1 MRLRKIYIFVIILS
15 LLMPETTSENTDPSS
30 EEKKGWSLFKRKNK
44 EYKEKSDRKGFLGIF
59 KRKRKKD
66 AEEDLIVTEEERKRQ
81 ETRDGQEIVRVPF
94 TPMEETDEVLSSSG
108 SREEEPLENVKEEV
122 QSDDV
127 TVNKE
132 TDTLNELNNQIEQ
145 NSINSEDSGD
155 SKKNKEI
162 YIYKDKVV
170 DSKTD
175 EGPSWPFTLSST
187 DEAKSDEASN
197 NKNLDLTSVDSS
209 QISKTAT
216 QNTSISNSSLDNS
229 QNQLLQT
236 IIDQNKKID
245 LLIATLNKDSQEVQ
259 FDASSDV
266 ELSEQNDL
274 SGSDSQDMLELLK
287 IVQNKFFEIESMV
300 SGSDSLY
307 TTAHQDIKNM
317 MIKMES
323 MNMRLETKIQSLE
336 VSLGLLETDLAVRV
350 DSLEKNMSSR
360 DSRIDEL
367 ESLNKDLVMQ
377 MLKLDNKLA
386 AKVIKLENKM
396 LELDSGYSNLKDL
409 NKDLVFNVLNQ
420 TSSSGNNI
428 NEDTNDAEV
437 NDKSSLKI
445 SKAEYK
451 KRYDEAYARYLD
463 GDYNKAL
470 SMFNSLL
477 QLENINDLTD
487 NCQYWVGEI
496 YYATR
501 DFRNAIN
508 AFNEVF
514 KYEDNNKNS
523 YSQYKLGLCYLN
535 INEKQNAVNAFQK
548 VVDNYPKQS
557 DLVRKSKNFIQKY
570 K

>member
-1 MRLRKIYIFVIILS
+1 M
-15 LLMPETTSENTDPSS
+15 
-30 EEKKGWSLFKRKNK
+30 
-44 EYKEKSDRKGFLGIF
+44 
-59 KRKRKKD
+59 
-66 AEEDLIVTEEERKRQ
+66 
-81 ETRDGQEIVRVPF
+81 
-94 TPMEETDEVLSSSG
+94 
-108 SREEEPLENVKEEV
+108 
-122 QSDDV
+122 
-127 TVNKE
+127 
-132 TDTLNELNNQIEQ
+132 
-145 NSINSEDSGD
+145 
-155 SKKNKEI
+155 
-162 YIYKDKVV
+162 
-170 DSKTD
+170 
-175 EGPSWPFTLSST
+175 
-187 DEAKSDEASN
+187 
-197 NKNLDLTSVDSS
+197 
-209 QISKTAT
+209 
-216 QNTSISNSSLDNS
+216 
-229 QNQLLQT
+229 
-236 IIDQNKKID
+236 
-245 LLIATLNKDSQEVQ
+245 IATLNKDSQEVQ
-259 FDASSDV
+259 FDASSDI

-287 IVQNKFFEIESMV
+287 LFRINFLK
-300 SGSDSLY
+300 LNLWY
-307 TTAHQDIKNM
+307 QDLIRFIQLHIKILKNM

-428 NEDTNDAEV
+428 NQDTNDAQV

-477 QLENINDLTD
+477 QLENIMTFQTIVNIGLVKFIT
-487 NCQYWVGEI
+487 QPVTLGMQLMLSM
-496 YYATR
+496 
-501 DFRNAIN
+501 
-508 AFNEVF
+508 
-514 KYEDNNKNS
+514 KYLSMRTIIKIHI
-523 YSQYKLGLCYLN
+523 LN
-535 INEKQNAVNAFQK
+535 IN
-548 VVDNYPKQS
+548 
-557 DLVRKSKNFIQKY
+557 
-570 K
+570 

>member
-1 MRLRKIYIFVIILS
+1 MRLKNIYIFIIILS
-15 LLMPETTSENTDPSS
+15 LLMPETTSENADPSS

-81 ETRDGQEIVRVPF
+81 ETKDGQEIVRIPF
-94 TPMEETDEVLSSSG
+94 TPMEESDEVLPSSQ
-108 SREEEPLENVKEEV
+108 SRKEEIPESTSEELPNDANV
-122 QSDDV
+122 NNDLESEKELDASLEQISD
-127 TVNKE
+127 
-132 TDTLNELNNQIEQ
+132 QGQ
-145 NSINSEDSGD
+145 NSND

-162 YIYKDKVV
+162 YIYQDKVV
-170 DSKTD
+170 DSKVD
-175 EGPSWPFTLSST
+175 DGPSWPFTLSSN
-187 DEAKSDEASN
+187 DESESEQVAVNENLKTSNVAPSQSSKAS
-197 NKNLDLTSVDSS
+197 
-209 QISKTAT
+209 T
-216 QNTSISNSSLDNS
+216 QNISLSESPINNS

-245 LLIATLNKDSQEVQ
+245 LLIATLNKDPQLDQ
-259 FDASSDV
+259 FDTTPDT
-266 ELSEQNDL
+266 EILKENDL
-274 SGSDSQDMLELLK
+274 NSGDSQDMLELLK

-300 SGSDSLY
+300 SGSDSLF
-307 TTAHQDIKNM
+307 TTAHNDIKSM

-336 VSLGLLETDLAVRV
+336 LSLGLLETDLAVRV
-350 DSLEKNMSSR
+350 DSLEQNMSSR

-396 LELDSGYSNLKDL
+396 LELDSGYTNLKDL

-420 TSSSGNNI
+420 NSPK
-428 NEDTNDAEV
+428 ENDVDDIKDE
-437 NDKSSLKI
+437 KSSLKI
-445 SKAEYK
+445 SKSEYK
-451 KRYDEAYARYLD
+451 KRYDEAYTRYLD

-470 SMFNSLL
+470 SMFGSLL
-477 QLENINDLTD
+477 ELENINDLTD

-501 DFRNAIN
+501 DFRNAID
-508 AFNEVF
+508 AFNQVF
-514 KYEDNNKNS
+514 KFEDNNKNS

-535 INEKQNAVNAFQK
+535 VNEKQNAVNAFQK

-557 DLVRKSKNFIQKY
+557 DLVRKSKKFIQKY
-570 K
+570 KK

>member
-1 MRLRKIYIFVIILS
+1 MRLKNIYIFIIILS

-81 ETRDGQEIVRVPF
+81 ETKDGQEIVRIPF
-94 TPMEETDEVLSSSG
+94 TPMEESDEVLSSSQ
-108 SREEEPLENVKEEV
+108 SRKEEIPE
-122 QSDDV
+122 SNLEDLPNDV
-127 TVNKE
+127 NVDNDLESEKE
-132 TDTLNELNNQIEQ
+132 LDAPSEQISGQGQ
-145 NSINSEDSGD
+145 NSNDT
-155 SKKNKEI
+155 KKNKEI
-162 YIYKDKVV
+162 YIYQDKVV
-170 DSKTD
+170 DSKVD
-175 EGPSWPFTLSST
+175 EGPSWPFTLSSN
-187 DEAKSDEASN
+187 DESESEQVAVNENLETSNVAPSQSSKAS
-197 NKNLDLTSVDSS
+197 
-209 QISKTAT
+209 T
-216 QNTSISNSSLDNS
+216 QNISLSESPINNS

-245 LLIATLNKDSQEVQ
+245 LLIATLNKDPQLDQ
-259 FDASSDV
+259 FDTTPDT
-266 ELSEQNDL
+266 EILKDNDL
-274 SGSDSQDMLELLK
+274 NSGDSQDMLELLK

-300 SGSDSLY
+300 SGSDSLF
-307 TTAHQDIKNM
+307 TTAHNDIKSM

-336 VSLGLLETDLAVRV
+336 LSLGLLETDLAVRV
-350 DSLEKNMSSR
+350 DSLEQNMSSR

-396 LELDSGYSNLKDL
+396 LELDSGYTNLKDL

-420 TSSSGNNI
+420 NSPK
-428 NEDTNDAEV
+428 ENDVDELKDEK
-437 NDKSSLKI
+437 NSLKI
-445 SKAEYK
+445 SKSEYK
-451 KRYDEAYARYLD
+451 KRYDEAYTRYLD

-470 SMFNSLL
+470 SMFDSLL
-477 QLENINDLTD
+477 ELENINDLTD

-501 DFRNAIN
+501 DFRNAID
-508 AFNEVF
+508 AFNQVF
-514 KYEDNNKNS
+514 KFEDNNKNS

-535 INEKQNAVNAFQK
+535 VSEKQNAVNAFQK

-557 DLVRKSKNFIQKY
+557 DLVRKSKSFIQKY

>member
-1 MRLRKIYIFVIILS
+1 MRLKNTYIFIIILS
-15 LLMPETTSENTDPSS
+15 LLMPETTSENTDPST

-44 EYKEKSDRKGFLGIF
+44 ENKEIKEKSDRKGFLGIF

-66 AEEDLIVTEEERKRQ
+66 VEEDLIVTEES
-81 ETRDGQEIVRVPF
+81 
-94 TPMEETDEVLSSSG
+94 DEVISSTESG
-108 SREEEPLENVKEEV
+108 KEEIPESI
-122 QSDDV
+122 QQELPNDIDAE
-127 TVNKE
+127 KE
-132 TDTLNELNNQIEQ
+132 FNPSLEQLSEQGQ
-145 NSINSEDSGD
+145 NSKN

-162 YIYKDKVV
+162 YIYQDKVV
-170 DSKTD
+170 ENLETRNVAPSESSKT
-175 EGPSWPFTLSST
+175 SIQNISLSESP
-187 DEAKSDEASN
+187 
-197 NKNLDLTSVDSS
+197 
-209 QISKTAT
+209 I
-216 QNTSISNSSLDNS
+216 NS
-229 QNQLLQT
+229 QNQLLLQT

-245 LLIATLNKDSQEVQ
+245 LLISTLSKNPQMDQ
-259 FDASSDV
+259 FDSTPD
-266 ELSEQNDL
+266 SEILKDNDL
-274 SGSDSQDMLELLK
+274 KSGDSQDMLELLK

-300 SGSDSLY
+300 SGSDSLF
-307 TTAHQDIKNM
+307 TTAHNDIKNM

-336 VSLGLLETDLAVRV
+336 LSLGLLETDLAVRV
-350 DSLEKNMSSR
+350 DSFEENMSSR

-420 TSSSGNNI
+420 NSPK
-428 NEDTNDAEV
+428 ENDVEEIKDEK
-437 NDKSSLKI
+437 NSLKI
-445 SKAEYK
+445 SKTEYK
-451 KRYDEAYARYLD
+451 KRYDEAYTRYLD

-470 SMFNSLL
+470 SMFGSLIE
-477 QLENINDLTD
+477 LENINDLTD

-501 DFRNAIN
+501 DFRNAID
-508 AFNEVF
+508 AFDKVF

-523 YSQYKLGLCYLN
+523 YAQYKLGLCYLN
-535 INEKQNAVNAFQK
+535 INDNKEAVNAFQK
-548 VVDNYPKQS
+548 VVDDYPKQS
-557 DLVRKSKNFIQKY
+557 DLVRKSKKFIQKY